1 MVFGYLSSM
10 RKISLPLM
18 LLLLLFNSRTCNYF
32 MTLKAMVTMWKFLG
46 IKSLYSLTW
55 LGYLSS

>member
-32 MTLKAMVTMWKFLG
+32 MTLKAMVTMWKYLG
-46 IKSLYSLTW
+46 IKSLYYLTW